1 MYISNIRITFKTA
14 PHDVIS
20 RLALVGADKD
30 KLYEALL
37 EQENID
43 EVVIVQ
49 TCNRFEVYYAGKIES
64 EGKTKIRKVFLDWFG
79 ASTAKYMVMDN
90 YLDAVVHLFKI
101 ASSLDS
107 MVVGESQILAQV
119 KESFLYASMKNYC
132 GKILKLTFQ
141 KALSLGKSVRS
152 ETGISDGKVSISSL
166 AVDHANKQ
174 NPIKDKKVIIVGTGK
189 MASLL
194 ADYLPL
200 FKHKELIV
208 IGRTAEKLKEFCK
221 KIPSIP
227 LNFDHLSKELKDAD
241 FVFSATSCPN
251 VLITKE
257 MIEKVMIDRTQPL
270 TIIDIAMP
278 EDVDPTVGE
287 VPNVNYYCIDDLQE
301 ISKKN
306 MVKRQREAKRA
317 EAIINEEIKRF
328 KNRLQNIHIDH
339 LLYNLNN
346 YTEDIRKREVN
357 KTIKMLGNIKPEAQT
372 VIDGLS
378 KSLTKKVMHNFLLS
392 LKSIPASPEEV
403 ERLVN
408 LFTSNGNETKN
419 SKVKVRKSEKI
430 SKH

>member
-20 RLALVGADKD
+20 RLALVGSDKD

-37 EQENID
+37 AQENID

-49 TCNRFEVYYAGKIES
+49 TCNRFEVYYAGKVEL

-79 ASTAKYMVMDN
+79 ASTAKYMEMDN

-101 ASSLDS
+101 AASLDS
-107 MVVGESQILAQV
+107 MVIGESQILAQV
-119 KESFLYASMKNYC
+119 KESFIYASKNNYC

-141 KALSLGKSVRS
+141 KALSIGKSVRS

-166 AVDHANKQ
+166 AVDHANQ
-174 NPIKDKKVIIVGTGK
+174 INPIKDKKVIIVGTGK

-194 ADYLPL
+194 AEYLPL

-208 IGRTAEKLKEFCK
+208 IGRTSEKLKKFCE
-221 KIPSIP
+221 KIPCTP
-227 LNFDHLSKELKDAD
+227 LNFDHIPNELKDAD
-241 FVFSATSCPN
+241 VVFSATSCPK

-257 MIEKVMIDRTQPL
+257 MVENVMIDRTQPL

-287 VPNVNYYCIDDLQE
+287 IPHVNYFCIDDLQE

-306 MVKRQREAKRA
+306 MANRHNEAKRA
-317 EAIINEEIKRF
+317 EEIIEEEIKRF
-328 KNRLQNIHIDH
+328 KYRLQNIHIDH
-339 LLYNLNN
+339 LLYNLSN
-346 YTEDIRKREVN
+346 YTEDIRKREV
-357 KTIKMLGNIKPEAQT
+357 KKSIKMLGNVKPEAEM
-372 VIDGLS
+372 VIEGLS

-403 ERLVN
+403 ERLVT
-408 LFTSNGNETKN
+408 LFTSNGNEKEK
-419 SKVKVRKSEKI
+419 SKVEEKKSEKL
-430 SKH
+430 S